1 LPSNTVTANRSQ
13 QSSHQSME
21 SLSQV
26 YNQSLRFKF
35 GSAPAQLITKGFVA
49 EKSLE
54 KRSYNIRK
62 EIEDSNNVSVKSQ
75 LSQHISKAAERGTES
90 PEVSTRQAMKSKSAD
105 FNTINGTIVSKS
117 QKSYRTASQNLNH
130 YGTNDKLINDSPDSS
145 ENEDKKEDYDQLSRS
160 ARSKRSSNVSSSNS
174 MHQKSKIT
182 LPLLNLRSPPSDL
195 SEKNINFEKKK
206 ASVVLP
212 SIS

>member
-1 LPSNTVTANRSQ
+1 MPSNTVTANRSQ

-54 KRSYNIRK
+54 KRSYSIRK

-90 PEVSTRQAMKSKSAD
+90 PEVSTRQGMKSKSAD
-105 FNTINGTIVSKS
+105 FNTIINGTVVSKS

-145 ENEDKKEDYDQLSRS
+145 ENEDKKDDDQLSLS
-160 ARSKRSSNVSSSNS
+160 ARSKRSSNVSSSTS
-174 MHQKSKIT
+174 MQQKSKIQ

-212 SIS
+212 SIA